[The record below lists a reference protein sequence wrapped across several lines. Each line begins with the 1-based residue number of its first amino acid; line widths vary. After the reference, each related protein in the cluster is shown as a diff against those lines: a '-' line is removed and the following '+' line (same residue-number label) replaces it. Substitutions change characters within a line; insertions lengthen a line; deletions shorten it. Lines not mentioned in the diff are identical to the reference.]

1 MAKVIAVSIMLN
13 LWYKSAVIYCI
24 DVETFIDGNGDG
36 IGDFEGLIER
46 LDYIAGLGINCIWL
60 MPFYPTPNRDNGY
73 DVTDY
78 YSVDPRLG
86 TLGDFVEFLRQ
97 ANDRGMRVIVDLVI
111 NHTSTD
117 HPWFKAACKDPHSKY
132 RNYYVWS
139 EEKPADAESGI
150 IFPGYQ
156 QTTWTF
162 NQEAGAY
169 YFHRFFEHQADLNI
183 GNPQVREEFD
193 KIMGFWLQLGISGFR
208 VDAAPFLIE
217 LKGIEKQADIK
228 DPYRYLQQMRNF
240 LSWRR
245 GDAIVLAEA
254 NVSMEDVPKYFDDGD
269 KLQML
274 FSFIV
279 NQYLMLALARE
290 AAAPLIEG
298 LKAPPEIPDICQ
310 WAHFIRNH
318 DELSLD
324 KLSESEREEILTKFH
339 QNKEQVWIYDRG
351 IRRRFPPLVQGDERR
366 IRLAYSL
373 MFTMPGTPVLKAGE
387 EIGMG
392 DDLSLKQ
399 RDASRTPM
407 QWSAESNGGFSTA
420 PSDQLILPVIKEG
433 EYGYPHLNVIAQRR
447 DPNSLLNWMERAI
460 RMLKECPEFGWG
472 SWELIETDNSGV
484 LALRY
489 QWRDGTVVA
498 LHNLAKDGCTVTLKL
513 SGKSESHW
521 IDLLGDKPYEPIK
534 HPESGI
540 QLEGYGYRWVRVG
553 RERL

>member
-1 MAKVIAVSIMLN
+1 MAKAIAVSIMLN

-24 DVETFIDGNGDG
+24 DVETFMDGNGDG
-36 IGDFEGLIER
+36 IGDFEGLIDR

-132 RNYYVWS
+132 RNYYIWS

-156 QTTWTF
+156 QSTWTY
-162 NQEAGAY
+162 NEEAGAY
-169 YFHRFFEHQADLNI
+169 YFHRFFEYQADLNI

-298 LKAPPEIPDICQ
+298 LKAPPKIPDICQ

-324 KLSESEREEILTKFH
+324 KLSKSEQEEILTKFH

-351 IRRRFPPLVQGDERR
+351 IRRRFPPLVQGDEHR

-392 DDLSLKQ
+392 DDLSLEQ
-399 RDASRTPM
+399 RDANRTPM

-420 PSDQLILPVIKEG
+420 PSDRLILPVIEEG

-447 DPNSLLNWMERAI
+447 DSNSLLNWMERAI

-484 LALRY
+484 LALHY
-489 QWRDGTVVA
+489 QWRDGRVVA
-498 LHNLAKDGCTVTLKL
+498 LHNLAKDGCTVTLKF
-513 SGKSESHW
+513 SGDRESHW